1 MKKIYLTLTVAAA
14 ALFTSC
20 DMDLAPIGTIDDSK
34 AIEKV
39 SDLEKAR
46 NGIYDGL
53 RSISTGGAVYYTDI
67 QMDQFMGLTIN
78 GNQNGDFSHGS
89 ILPNNSSIEG
99 MWAGCY
105 SRIADAN
112 YLLGHAEHVLENP
125 KLTELERFEA
135 NRYVA
140 ETKFAR
146 AYYYYYLF
154 DHFCESYSEDKA
166 NVPAKGLPLVTVFN
180 PTGDLA
186 AYPGRSTMAE
196 TFTLID
202 KDLEE
207 AYEGLKA
214 YEDGAVYE
222 DGTRPEITPMAPYVN
237 SYVVLAFQARLALLR
252 QDWKTAVEK
261 ANLVINSGIY
271 TLANTTNYAKMWS
284 DDESNELIFRP
295 ISTNTELGIGSIG
308 GAYIDGNPEL
318 AYYIPSNTTL
328 YLTYENRTNDVRW
341 SAFFKTRRLSANGT
355 TYAAYAFN
363 KYPGNTNLYT
373 GTSNNLM
380 NMGKPFRLSET
391 YLILAEAA
399 CEDGDIQTA
408 NDALNTLRKNRI
420 KKYKDET
427 YESVNELRQ
436 HIRNERTSELL
447 GEGFRMSDLRRWKL
461 GFDRDASYPLNSKVT
476 EIFVQIDADVKYVVG
491 DHRYVWPI
499 PTREMENNPQ
509 LKGQQ
514 NPEY

>member
-34 AIEKV
+34 AIETV
-39 SDLEKAR
+39 TDLMKAR
-46 NGIYDGL
+46 NGIYEGL
-53 RSISTGGAVYYTDI
+53 RGICTGGAVYYTDI
-67 QMDQFMGLTIN
+67 QMDQFIGLTIN

-89 ILPNNSSIEG
+89 ILSNNGSIQG
-99 MWAGCY
+99 MWASCY
-105 SRIADAN
+105 SNIADAN
-112 YLLGHAEHVLENP
+112 YLLGHTEQVLENP
-125 KLTELERFEA
+125 ELTEEEILEA
-135 NRYVA
+135 KRYIA

-154 DHFCESYSEDKA
+154 DHFCESYTAAKA
-166 NVPAKGLPLVTVFN
+166 EEPAKGLPLVTVFN

-196 TFTLID
+196 TFALID

-207 AYEGLKA
+207 AYDGLKA
-214 YEDGAVYE
+214 YEEGAEYE
-222 DGTRPEITPMAPYVN
+222 IIPMAPYVN

-261 ANLVINSGIY
+261 ANLVIDSGIY

-284 DDESNELIFRP
+284 DDESTELIFRP

-318 AYYIPSNTTL
+318 AYYLPSNTTL
-328 YLTYENRTNDVRW
+328 NLTYTNRTNDVRW
-341 SAFFKTRRLSANGT
+341 GAFFKTRRLNANGT

-399 CEDGDIQTA
+399 CEDGDIETA

-427 YESVNELRQ
+427 YESANELRQ
-436 HIRNERTSELL
+436 HIRNERTTELL
-447 GEGFRMSDLRRWKL
+447 GEGFRMSDLRRWGL
-461 GFDRDASYPLNSKVT
+461 GFSRDGSYPLNSIVS
-476 EIFVQIDADVKYVVG
+476 EIFVKIDTEVTYEVN

-499 PTREMENNPQ
+499 PNREMENNPQ

-514 NPEY
+514 NLGY